1 MHIGDLLGL
10 GSLKTFK
17 AFNPAAHLSLKR
29 PAAVHDDDDDD
40 DDGDDDD
47 GDNYDD
53 DEADDDDDGDA
64 DDDDADDEYA
74 ADGGGDDA
82 EGEIGGHAHSVPRI
96 TLAPQSARP
105 TPFAVGF
112 R

>member
-40 DDGDDDD
+40 DQGCHLRAL
-47 GDNYDD
+47 
-53 DEADDDDDGDA
+53 EA
-64 DDDDADDEYA
+64 
-74 ADGGGDDA
+74 
-82 EGEIGGHAHSVPRI
+82 
-96 TLAPQSARP
+96 ARC
-105 TPFAVGF
+105 
-112 R
+112 